1 MVADKLRSGAAT
13 VVATAD
19 QGGRIA
25 AVFIAFGWHFAVNVP
40 GVASGWNDYRVPWAA
55 AAGWVLFTAVGVLG
69 TARLFYGFNVPVFPL
84 LAVLLIVDALVI
96 AVTPDDKFFNTNNWA
111 WGTIG
116 WFALILL
123 YDRGMAALVAVLVA
137 NAVFGF
143 VGVIAASGDGRA
155 AVDLSRF
162 VMYLYGTGVLPIA
175 LSAAMSVLRSTARS
189 AAANE
194 SARAALESERLGA
207 VHAQRE
213 RQDRLGLVSEA
224 AGALLD
230 DLANGRADPADL
242 DVQRA
247 CALAAARL
255 RRLIAE
261 SDDVPDALLH
271 ELRACV
277 DVAERQGVPVDLIA
291 VGELPHLDV
300 AIRRRLAE
308 PLAATLATA
317 RHWARVTVVAQPDEV
332 VVSLTTPA
340 TAGPAKESHSWPMDG
355 VVDYWYERDEEL
367 VWTQTRWRAA

>member
-1 MVADKLRSGAAT
+1 MSTERLRVAGAA

-19 QGGRIA
+19 RGGRIA
-25 AVFIAFGWHFAVNVP
+25 VVVIAFAWHVAVNVP
-40 GVASGWNDYRVPWAA
+40 GIVAGWTDYRVPWAS
-55 AAGWVLFTAVGVLG
+55 AAGWVLFAAVGALA
-69 TARLFYGFNVPVFPL
+69 TARLFRGFAVPVGPL
-84 LAVLLIVDALVI
+84 LAVLLIVDVLVI
-96 AVTPDDKFFNTNNWA
+96 AITPGAQIFSALNWA

-116 WFALILL
+116 WFALLLL
-123 YDRGMAALVAVLVA
+123 YDRGVGPLAAVLAA
-137 NAVFGF
+137 NAVFGL
-143 VGVIAASGDGRA
+143 VGVLVGSTEGQG

-162 VMYLYGTGVLPIA
+162 VMYVYGTGVLPIA
-175 LSAAMSVLRSTARS
+175 LMAALGALRVTAN
-189 AAANE
+189 AAAVSE

-207 VHAQRE
+207 AHAQHE
-213 RQDRLGLVSEA
+213 RQVRLGIVSEA
-224 AGALLD
+224 AGALLH
-230 DLANGRADPADL
+230 DLATGRADPADP

-261 SDDVPDALLH
+261 SDDVPDPLLH

-291 VGELPHLDV
+291 VGELPELDV

-317 RHWARVTVVAQPDEV
+317 RLWARVTVVAQPDEV

-340 TAGPAKESHSWPMDG
+340 TAGPAKEAHSWAMNG

-367 VWTQTRWRAA
+367 LWAQTRWRAA